1 MTEQAKPKSF
11 TEAIRAAAQTKL
23 KVPAGTTAKVQQAK
37 FKNQVSSNRPTKRAA
52 GRGG

>member
-1 MTEQAKPKSF
+1 MTEKKPNFMDAIKAAQANKTKVPQAK
-11 TEAIRAAAQTKL
+11 AQQ
-23 KVPAGTTAKVQQAK
+23 VQAAK

>member
-1 MTEQAKPKSF
+1 MTEKKPNPLVEVLKN
-11 TEAIRAAAQTKL
+11 AQKNPR
-23 KVPAGTTAKVQQAK
+23 VHAGTTAKVQQAK